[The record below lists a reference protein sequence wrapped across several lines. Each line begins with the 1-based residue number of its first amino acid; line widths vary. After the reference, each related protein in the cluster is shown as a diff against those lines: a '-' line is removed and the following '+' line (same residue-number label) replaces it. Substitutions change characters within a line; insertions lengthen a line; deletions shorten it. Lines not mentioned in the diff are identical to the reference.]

1 MARQPGLTPQGRSHM
16 ANKNKRKPN
25 SAGARKAK
33 VPGAQTKTA
42 PKVPAPSP
50 EATSSEAELP
60 TAIETKPAQKG
71 VAARSKTGA
80 SGQRAAR
87 RAAKAREQK
96 RDRILVASVVV
107 VVIVGLVGLALATRS
122 NDVGVTES
130 LAWDLPALEGD
141 VDDDGTDDRFQ
152 LASYAG
158 KPLVVN
164 FFASWCTSC
173 EAELPRFVD
182 AADRLGDQLEVVFV
196 NSNETGNW
204 RPMAER
210 TGIIDRALIK
220 DIAGANGNGLYRS
233 LRGTGGMPI
242 TAFYD
247 ENSSLVHVDYGEL
260 STTALAQRLSSLYGL
275 NV

>member
-1 MARQPGLTPQGRSHM
+1 M
-16 ANKNKRKPN
+16 ANKKKKKSKNP
-25 SAGARKAK
+25 GARKAQASA
-33 VPGAQTKTA
+33 AQQKA
-42 PKVPAPSP
+42 AQEASDIAP
-50 EATSSEAELP
+50 EAVSAKSASP
-60 TAIETKPAQKG
+60 KSATARAGAKRGSGSARKG
-71 VAARSKTGA
+71 QA
-80 SGQRAAR
+80 GQRAAR
-87 RAAKAREQK
+87 RMAKERKQK

-107 VVIVGLVGLALATRS
+107 IVVVGLVGLALATRS

-130 LAWDLPALEGD
+130 TAWDLPALEGD
-141 VDDDGTDDRFQ
+141 IDDDGTDDRFQ
-152 LASYAG
+152 LAAYAG

-182 AADRLGDQLEVVFV
+182 AADRFDDDLEIVFV

-210 TGIIDRALIK
+210 TGITDRTLIK

-247 ENSSLVHVDYGEL
+247 ENSALVHVDYGEL
-260 STTALAQRLSSLYGL
+260 STANLAQRLSTLFGL
-275 NV
+275 SA